1 MKKKIIAIILLITL
15 AFGSIF
21 TYYTLS
27 KDKDYSSTISF
38 ERATDLIDYV
48 KKESY
53 EDDFIYWD
61 IQDVEE
67 ELFLVSYSEEK
78 IVDINKSKHSW
89 IVQDKKVVYEI
100 MDGDIVYG
108 DDLGKEITSKFNH
121 KVKTFDDDL
130 EVEDLDFEEKK
141 LTSAKVEKGKTVVY
155 SRGEKGKKEITN
167 EYFYEDGE
175 LIDTITNEE
184 VVKEPVD
191 SVILTGTYTP
201 PPPPVAPPKKPV
213 VDTSVKTKRK
223 LKEYN
228 VKFGPGGSTARWAY
242 KKYGKY
248 TFTAS
253 GCVPTSIAIALSGYN
268 KTIEPD
274 TVGDYLYGAGLFNVT
289 NVPGVGGKGVNA
301 ALSHYGM
308 GYNGLT
314 SAGAVSSALQRGNVV
329 LAAVQSGKYG
339 INSGTHMV
347 VLNGYTNGRTYIVD
361 PSYANKTG
369 TYSVNQ
375 IWADRSFDT
384 FDSSEGYVFW
394 EVLGAGVTVDPEP
407 PVTEP
412 EPPVT
417 EPDPKPGEVIT
428 LSEYKG
434 TDFDGFVKMIEAY
447 NRGFEAKIAKS
458 EELMTDDPSLIGK
471 TIINSTTDGKKL
483 SDISKIINVDVI
495 KYIEKVEETEKPGS
509 GEDGGIENDTDGKND
524 NAGATAL
531 YWKYF
536 NKFI

>member
-1 MKKKIIAIILLITL
+1 
-15 AFGSIF
+15 
-21 TYYTLS
+21 
-27 KDKDYSSTISF
+27 
-38 ERATDLIDYV
+38 
-48 KKESY
+48 
-53 EDDFIYWD
+53 
-61 IQDVEE
+61 
-67 ELFLVSYSEEK
+67 
-78 IVDINKSKHSW
+78 
-89 IVQDKKVVYEI
+89 

-121 KVKTFDDDL
+121 KVKTFSEDL
-130 EVEDLDFEEKK
+130 EVEEIDFEEKK
-141 LTSAKVEKGKTVVY
+141 LTSSKVEKGKTVIY

-407 PVTEP
+407 PVTNP
-412 EPPVT
+412 DPK
-417 EPDPKPGEVIT
+417 PDPKPGEVIT
-428 LSEYKG
+428 LDEYKD
-434 TDFDGFVKMIEAY
+434 TDFDVFVAMIEAY
-447 NRGFEAKIAKS
+447 KRGFEAKITKTS
-458 EELMTDDPSLIGK
+458 ELTTTDPALIGK
-471 TIINSTTDGKKL
+471 RIISSETKGKKL
-483 SDISKIINVDVI
+483 SDISKIIEVEVI
-495 KYIEKVEETEKPGS
+495 VYVAEPEIPEIPGE
-509 GEDGGIENDTDGKND
+509 GEDGDKDNDKADT
-524 NAGATAL
+524 TAL
-531 YWKYF
+531 YWKYI
-536 NKFI
+536 NKYI

>member
-15 AFGSIF
+15 TFGSIF
-21 TYYTLS
+21 TYYIIS
-27 KDKDYSSTISF
+27 KDEDYSSTISF
-38 ERATDLIDYV
+38 ERAVDLIDYV

-61 IQDVEE
+61 IQDIEK

-78 IVDINKSKHSW
+78 VVDINKSKHSW
-89 IVQDKKVVYEI
+89 IVQDKKVIYEI

-121 KVKTFDDDL
+121 KVKTFSEDL
-130 EVEDLDFEEKK
+130 EVEDIDFEEKK
-141 LTSAKVEKGKTVVY
+141 LTSSKVEKGKTVIY

-175 LIDTITNEE
+175 LIDTIVNEE
-184 VVKEPVD
+184 VVKKPVD
-191 SVILTGTYTP
+191 SVILTGTYVAS
-201 PPPPVAPPKKPV
+201 PPPVAPPKKPV
-213 VDTSVKTKRK
+213 IDNSVKTKRK

-228 VKFGPGGSTARWAY
+228 VKFGPGGSITRWAN
-242 KKYGKY
+242 KKYGDY
-248 TFTAS
+248 TFTSS

-274 TVGDYLYGAGLFNVT
+274 TVGDYLYGAGLYNAT
-289 NVPGVGGKGVNA
+289 NIPGVGGKGVNA

-314 SAGAVSSALQRGNVV
+314 SAGAISSALQRGNVV

-339 INSGTHMV
+339 IRSGTHMV
-347 VLNGYTNGRTYIVD
+347 VLNGYTNGRTYVVD
-361 PSYANKTG
+361 PTYANKTG
-369 TYSVNQ
+369 AYSVNQ

-384 FDSSEGYVFW
+384 IDSSEGYVFW

-428 LSEYKG
+428 LEEYKD
-434 TDFDGFVKMIEAY
+434 TDFDVFVAMIEAY
-447 NRGFEAKIAKS
+447 KRGFEAKITKTS
-458 EELMTDDPSLIGK
+458 ELTTADPTLIGK
-471 TIINSTTDGKKL
+471 RIISSETKGKKL
-483 SDISKIINVDVI
+483 SDISKIIEVEVI
-495 KYIEKVEETEKPGS
+495 IYVAEPEKPGS